1 MFLLTTLLLPAA
13 HADVPAATVP
23 AAPAAVVPSAPQ
35 AEATPATASP
45 YPTGTTA
52 RLTVEGARTDLVTL
66 LNHIADVA
74 RISIAIDPDV
84 QGEVSLR
91 VQDAPWQDVLTV
103 AIRQADLR
111 TERVGD
117 ILYIHTSAMKAP
129 ADAATTAAP
138 ATTVVIEAR
147 DRRPADANP
156 TRYFYAPSAYSL
168 GHGRGYVS
176 QKEVLITSA
185 AVGITDY
192 LDVQLGTFLPTLLSD
207 DARVAI
213 VGAKASFSPR
223 PGVAVGAGAQAAV
236 LANGNMNLPFAVV
249 TFGKPDR
256 HLSVSMGSL
265 GLSEVETRAFL
276 LNVSACTRFS
286 DDKAFITENYLV
298 AYDGEV
304 QFLLPSGGFRTMGER
319 FVNDYGLAFP
329 IIKDAEYTFP
339 IPWWSI
345 TLNFGKERE
354 AAK

>member
-1 MFLLTTLLLPAA
+1 MFLLTTLALGVA
-13 HADVPAATVP
+13 HAD
-23 AAPAAVVPSAPQ
+23 APAVAPIPPATTPVGAVVPQ
-35 AEATPATASP
+35 VEVATPPASP
-45 YPTGTTA
+45 FPPGTAA
-52 RLTVEGARTDLVTL
+52 RLTVEGAHTDLVTL

-74 RISIAIDPDV
+74 QISMAVDPNV
-84 QGEVSLR
+84 SGEVSLR

-103 AIRQADLR
+103 AIRQAGLR
-111 TERVGD
+111 SERVGD
-117 ILYIHTSAMKAP
+117 ILYIHTGALKAP
-129 ADAATTAAP
+129 ADAATTL

-147 DRRPADANP
+147 DPRPADANP
-156 TRYFYAPSAYSL
+156 TRYFYAPSAYAL

-176 QKEVLITSA
+176 QKEVLVTSA

-207 DARVAI
+207 NARVAI

-223 PGVAVGAGAQAAV
+223 PGIAVGAGAQAAV
-236 LANGNMNLPFAVV
+236 FADGNMNLPFAVV
-249 TFGKPDR
+249 TFGNPDR

-286 DDKAFITENYLV
+286 DTKAFVTENYLV
-298 AYDGEV
+298 AYDGDV
-304 QFLLPSGGFRTMGER
+304 QFLLPSGGFRTIGER
-319 FVNDYGLAFP
+319 FVNDFGLAFP